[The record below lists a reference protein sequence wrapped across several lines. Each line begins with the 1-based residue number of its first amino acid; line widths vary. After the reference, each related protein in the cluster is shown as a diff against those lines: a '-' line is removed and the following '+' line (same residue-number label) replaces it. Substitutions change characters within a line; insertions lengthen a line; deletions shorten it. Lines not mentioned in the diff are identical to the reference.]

1 MDVRIFTNPFRLI
14 QRVRHAYGFSVHS
27 PFAFELIKDTI
38 HTPHSYYIYQENRRT
53 IEQLGLTKQA
63 DIKYAELLFRLV
75 NRFNAKNILEIGSG
89 IGVNTLYISNH
100 SKQTTIVCIEKD
112 DEKTKKAKS
121 LLANK
126 MDNLMFKDVLSIK
139 MDEFDAV
146 FWDLKLYPLQSE
158 ETLKCIIN
166 CIKQDGFIVLN
177 HINSNKENKQ
187 VWQKIRNMNKL
198 TMSFDLGSIG
208 ISFFKPS
215 LPKLC
220 YDIYF

>member
-158 ETLKCIIN
+158 ETLKCIIS

>member
-158 ETLKCIIN
+158 ETLKCIIS

-208 ISFFKPS
+208 ISFFNPS

>member
-1 MDVRIFTNPFRLI
+1 MNVRIFTNPIRLI

-38 HTPHSYYIYQENRRT
+38 YTPHSYYIYKENREK
-53 IEQLGLTKQA
+53 IELLKLTKYA
-63 DIKYAELLFRLV
+63 DLKYAELLFRLI

-89 IGVNTLYISNH
+89 IGINTLYISNH
-100 SKQTTIVCIEKD
+100 SKQTSIVCIEKN

-139 MDEFDAV
+139 MGEFDAI
-146 FWDLKLYPLQSE
+146 FWDLNLFPLQSE
-158 ETLKCIIN
+158 ETLESIISF
-166 CIKQDGFIVLN
+166 IKQDGFIVLN
-177 HINSNKENKQ
+177 HINSNKHNKH
-187 VWQKIRNMNKL
+187 VWQKIQKTNKL

-215 LPKLC
+215 LPKIC
-220 YDIYF
+220 YDIFF

>member
-198 TMSFDLGSIG
+198 TMSFDLGSVG

>member
-1 MDVRIFTNPFRLI
+1 MDVRIFTNPLQLI
-14 QRVRHAYGFSVHS
+14 QRLRHTYGFGVHS

-38 HTPHSYYIYQENRRT
+38 HTPHSYYIYNENRIK
-53 IEQLGLTKQA
+53 IEELGLSKQV

-75 NRFNAKNILEIGSG
+75 NRFNSKNILEIGSG
-89 IGVNTLYISNH
+89 FGINTLYISKL
-100 SKQTTIVCIEKD
+100 SKQTSVVCVEKD
-112 DEKTKKAKS
+112 DEKSKIAEQ

-126 MDNLMFKDVLSIK
+126 MGNLMFKDALSIE
-139 MDEFDAV
+139 MDEYDAV
-146 FWDLKLYPLQSE
+146 FWDLKLFPLQSE
-158 ETLKCIIN
+158 ETLESIIK

-177 HINSNKENKQ
+177 HIKNNKRNKQ
-187 VWQKIRNMNKL
+187 VWQNVQNIDKL

>member
-63 DIKYAELLFRLV
+63 DIKYAESLFRLV

-112 DEKTKKAKS
+112 DEKTKKGGKRRQYGETDKIIAK
-121 LLANK
+121 A
-126 MDNLMFKDVLSIK
+126 
-139 MDEFDAV
+139 
-146 FWDLKLYPLQSE
+146 
-158 ETLKCIIN
+158 
-166 CIKQDGFIVLN
+166 G
-177 HINSNKENKQ
+177 
-187 VWQKIRNMNKL
+187 KI
-198 TMSFDLGSIG
+198 
-208 ISFFKPS
+208 
-215 LPKLC
+215 C
-220 YDIYF
+220 